1 MGSQIDARDSL
12 RAKAHGENFPVASRV
27 LPRGLREKLLAV
39 YAFARLTDD
48 LGDEAEGDRLAQ
60 LDRLEA
66 ELDRAVAG
74 TSTHPV
80 LRDLAAVLPGLDV
93 GIQPFRDLIEAN
105 RQDQRVTSYATFEDL
120 VGYCMLSAAPVGRIV
135 LSAFGATSPER
146 TALSDQVCIGL
157 QLVEHLQDLGEDAA
171 QGRVYMPA
179 DDMAAVHCQ
188 TPDLLAAH
196 ASEPVRELVALE
208 GGRVRALLASG
219 TPLATSL
226 PLRPRLAVVGFAA
239 GGFAALDAIE
249 RARGDVLSAPR
260 RPSAFGL
267 ARRSMGGLVATIRER
282 KPT

>member
-12 RAKAHGENFPVASRV
+12 RAKARGENFPVASRV
-27 LPRGLREKLLAV
+27 LPRDLREKLLAV

-60 LDRLEA
+60 LDWLEA
-66 ELDRAVAG
+66 ELDLAVAD

-105 RQDQRVTSYATFEDL
+105 RQDQRVTSYATVEDL

-135 LSAFGATSPER
+135 LSAFGASSPER

-179 DDMAAVHCQ
+179 DDMAAVQCH
-188 TPDLLAAH
+188 PSELLAAR

-208 GGRVRALLASG
+208 GGRARALLASG
-219 TPLATSL
+219 TPLAASL
-226 PLRPRLAVVGFAA
+226 PLRPRVAVVGFAA

-267 ARRSMGGLVATIRER
+267 VGRSMAGIVATIRER
-282 KPT
+282 RPT